1 MTAITL
7 EFGNTDSINQLRREE
22 KILAIEEFMNKA
34 YFLMFDIQ
42 DGNGWGKKGNLDPRI
57 IDCMN
62 EMTRLTDDFEIVDT
76 RLETITP
83 IETEVQP

>member
-7 EFGNTDSINQLRREE
+7 EFGNKE
-22 KILAIEEFMNKA
+22 AIEQLKREHKVLMIEELMNSA

-42 DGNGWGKKGNLDPRI
+42 EGGRWGKKGNLDPRI

-62 EMTRLTDDFEIVDT
+62 EMTRLTDDYEVINT
-76 RLETITP
+76 REYTITAA
-83 IETEVQP
+83 TE

>member
-1 MTAITL
+1 MTTIKL
-7 EFGNTDSINQLRREE
+7 EFGNKESIEQLKREH
-22 KILAIEEFMNKA
+22 KVLMIEELMNSA

-42 DGNGWGKKGNLDPRI
+42 EGGWGKKGNLDQRI

-76 RLETITP
+76 RHYSITE
-83 IETEVQP
+83 IEA